1 MGKLLEVLPGRLRK
15 LLAYAIAFLVF
26 AGAGYVVVKLISRVA
41 SLALAVAAAVLLA
54 ALLAPLVDSLVRLRL
69 PRSLACLV
77 AVIALVAAIGLVVA
91 LLGMGIAREVD
102 SFRTDLAGGLDRLR
116 DWLITGPMSLSEDQ
130 LDQVTRHLRDQLRGL
145 VPVLTRGAANA
156 VEAIGLALLAIV
168 LLFFLLRDGRRIMGW
183 LIGGLPGRH
192 HGCARRAAAAGWGA
206 LQGYVRGS
214 AIIAAVDATGIGIGL
229 VVLGVPLALPL
240 ALITFIASFVP
251 LIGATIAGALAVLV
265 ALATRGP
272 LVAVLVL
279 AVVLLVQNL
288 EGNLLEPVIMG
299 RAIRLHPAVI
309 LVVVAGGALVA
320 GVGGALLAT
329 PLTAMTYRIVGVLR
343 DCPGPPPTSADPTDP
358 GDRTEPTD
366 PASPTDPAGP
376 TDPAEDGP
384 QSTDRS

>member
-1 MGKLLEVLPGRLRK
+1 MGKLLEVLPGRLRT
-15 LLAYAIAFLVF
+15 LLVYSVAFLVF
-26 AGAGYVVVKLISRVA
+26 AGAGYVLVTVVSHVA

-54 ALLAPLVDSLVRLRL
+54 ALLAPLVDVLVRLRL
-69 PRSLACLV
+69 PRSLASLI
-77 AVIALVAAIGLVVA
+77 AVIALVAAIGLVGT
-91 LLGMGIAREVD
+91 LFGIGFAREVEG
-102 SFRTDLAGGLDRLR
+102 FRAELTTGLERLR
-116 DWLITGPMSLSEDQ
+116 DWLINGPLAISEDQ
-130 LDQVTRHLRDQLRGL
+130 LDQITRSIGDQLRGL
-145 VPVLTRGAANA
+145 GPVLTRGAANA
-156 VEAIGLALLAIV
+156 AEAIGMMLLAIV
-168 LLFFLLRDGRRIMGW
+168 LLFFLLRDGAKIMRW
-183 LIGGLPGRH
+183 LLGGLRH
-192 HGCARRAAAAGWGA
+192 NRECAQQAAAAGWRA

-251 LIGATIAGALAVLV
+251 LIGATIAGALAVVV
-265 ALATRGP
+265 ALLTRGP
-272 LVAVLVL
+272 LVALLVL

-343 DCPGPPPTSADPTDP
+343 GCPGPPPT
-358 GDRTEPTD
+358 PTD
-366 PASPTDPAGP
+366 PAPDCP
-376 TDPAEDGP
+376 E
-384 QSTDRS
+384 STEKS